1 MVMLI
6 NFQNN
11 LPRDG
16 VDFLSFEISKSGFLK
31 NSYFFLIMCLPAHPW
46 DTDNAQ
52 ELSGGNLCPMSCKGL
67 G

>member
-16 VDFLSFEISKSGFLK
+16 VDLLSFEISKSG
-31 NSYFFLIMCLPAHPW
+31 SFFFFFFFTMCLPAHPW
-46 DTDNAQ
+46 DIDNAQ
-52 ELSGGNLCPMSCKGL
+52 ELPAGNLCPVSYKGL
-67 G
+67 R